1 MGSEV
6 IFGGQWQPSDRECPL
21 KMTSDPIFK
30 ICGITRLTDALHAV
44 REGATA
50 IGMVFAPTSP
60 RRLPMD
66 IAADIVAA
74 VPRTVRTVGVF
85 VNATIDE
92 IRDVVKA
99 TGIGTVQLHGDEPP
113 AYADAIEQPIFRS
126 VTLDNVVDVAYE
138 WPEDTTLL
146 LDKADPIRRG
156 GTGEVVD
163 WSRAANVARER
174 RIILAGGL
182 TPANIEE
189 AIMTVRPFGVDVSS
203 GVEAS
208 PGVKDFAKVSL
219 FLKNARA
226 AYAQR

>member
-1 MGSEV
+1 
-6 IFGGQWQPSDRECPL
+6 
-21 KMTSDPIFK
+21 MTPDPIFK
-30 ICGITRLTDALHAV
+30 ICGITRLTDALFAV

-50 IGMVFAPTSP
+50 IGMIFVPTSP
-60 RRLPMD
+60 RFLQTD
-66 IAADIVAA
+66 IAADIASS

-92 IRDVVKA
+92 IKDVVKT
-99 TGIGTVQLHGDEPP
+99 TGIGAVQLHGDEPHE
-113 AYADAIEQPIFRS
+113 YADAIDRPIIRS
-126 VTLDNVVDVAYE
+126 VTLENVVDVACE
-138 WPEDTTLL
+138 WPGAMLL

-174 RIILAGGL
+174 QLILAGGL

-189 AIMTVRPFGVDVSS
+189 AIMTVRPLGVDVSS

-208 PGVKDFAKVSL
+208 PGVKDFTKVSQ